1 MEELVYRP
9 IGHIRSCYPEKFG
22 APRQPGLV
30 KHAITEIV
38 LSQAFSSEEA
48 VSGLTAFSHIWVLFH
63 FHKTAAAGWKP
74 KVRPPRLGGNKSVGV
89 FASRSPFRPN
99 PIGLSAV
106 RLLSVQE
113 RDGLQILSVEG
124 GDFVDGA
131 PVLDI
136 KPYIPYVDAIDAAE
150 GGYAAEKP
158 EPCLEVRFTEEAEQ
172 NLRQYSLQYP
182 NLRELII
189 ETIGLDPRPSY
200 KKSQADT
207 KVYGLALYDLN
218 ISWRVHENYALISA
232 VAPLSVNE

>member
-1 MEELVYRP
+1 MEDLIYRP
-9 IGHIRSCYPEKFG
+9 IGHIRSCFPEKFG
-22 APRQPGLV
+22 APRQPGLI

-38 LSQAFSSEEA
+38 LTQEFSSVEA

-113 RDGLQILSVEG
+113 HEGLQVLSVEG

-136 KPYIPYVDAIDAAE
+136 KPYIPYVDAIEAE
-150 GGYAAEKP
+150 GGYAVEKP
-158 EPCLEVRFTEEAEQ
+158 EPCLEVRFTEEAEHS
-172 NLRQYSLQYP
+172 LRQFSPQYP

-200 KKSQADT
+200 KKSQTDS
-207 KVYGLALYDLN
+207 KVYGLALYNLN
-218 ISWRVHENYALISA
+218 ISWRVYDDYALVSA
-232 VAPLSVNE
+232 VTPLEVNE